1 MSSLRR
7 HEGYA
12 RLDRGFG
19 PGMQRLGVVEMV
31 CFTCPH
37 CNYLTV
43 GRKRSDRGYC
53 HKCDQWLCNKPGCN
67 AECNPII
74 RDVAIAQR
82 NSNSGE
88 AFLARGPN
96 GELLYP
102 PSYQDQE
109 RIF

>member
-7 HEGYA
+7 HEGYV
-12 RLDRGFG
+12 RIDNGFG
-19 PGMQRLGVVEMV
+19 PDMQPLGVVEMV

-43 GRKRSDRGYC
+43 GKKRSDRGYC
-53 HKCDQWLCNKPGCN
+53 QKCDDWLCNKPGCN
-67 AECNPII
+67 SECNPII

-82 NSNSGE
+82 NQDAGLS
-88 AFLARGPN
+88 FLGRDKG
-96 GELLYP
+96 GHILYP
-102 PSYQDQE
+102 PSYQDKE